1 MLTKYLIQFKGES
14 HEFTSEHLRNWAD
27 IQCAY
32 SRKDFGGIIRSFSSK
47 FEFVRDAYDLMMGL
61 YLSDGVCAKATITI
75 LTKTEYW
82 TWEPQFS
89 SALDFSTISWDKCV
103 LTISAVDDTLGALL
117 NARKNSKYEFEVG
130 ADIMPDNALA
140 YDRLIM
146 ANSVTHEVTG
156 NAEADGRG
164 SVVSSEAVAL
174 TSTSSFKRVPTYV
187 VGNPETYE
195 NSPISVEDESEA
207 DGAYM
212 MRVERSGADFTIE
225 IDMTFSPEARP
236 DNGTNSILH
245 SAEIHLMSFTSANPN
260 YNSSYEDLGTVLSY
274 NETDTMEYLGCYQ
287 SLDALKAAHPNPAQ
301 GVYAVIGA
309 SNSKEDAEAVYI
321 TPFTN
326 KENVEWMEG
335 VPYKYSN
342 RGTTVVSCRTR
353 RFIYSFHISDKP
365 VGTLFGLFYKANI
378 EWTQFFPAGEPV
390 RFLIQKTSIKT
401 KWTSRAKA
409 ISIDALKLETVARTL
424 VDRITESAG
433 SVGVQISTY
442 DPRVAKT
449 AIFAAESIRGIPG
462 AKLYTSFKDFCDFM
476 LTVFGYVHC
485 IRDDSNGNQIVA
497 FVHRKELFNDTSVK
511 KIHEV
516 TDLNYTIDQ
525 SLIYGN
531 VEIGYEKHDYEAE
544 CGRDEWNFTNY
555 YTTGI
560 EVVDKTLSLK
570 SKYRA
575 DCYGFE
581 FTAQKRAQDSTDN
594 KSDATVFIAYCK
606 DDENDGE
613 NNDDELPRLVIDR
626 SVTIEGALSDS
637 VFNGEYN
644 PGKCLEAN
652 AEYIAAYG
660 IPTTLKFTSGD
671 GNTDITID
679 GVERRADRTISS
691 HLFSCA
697 ELTFYTC
704 DIQLPENVNSLVT
717 LTRGGITYRG
727 YITQVNL
734 HYAKTQSAKYKLI
747 VKDLQYDI

>member
-47 FEFVRDAYDLMMGL
+47 FEFVGDAYDLMMGL

-130 ADIMPDNALA
+130 ADIMPDNTLA

-156 NAEADGRG
+156 NAEADRRGDIVDDG
-164 SVVSSEAVAL
+164 SVRL
-174 TSTSSFKRVPTYV
+174 TPTWDYKRVPTYV

-195 NSPISVEDESEA
+195 NSPISVDDERDEA
-207 DGAYM
+207 GSYFLK
-212 MRVERSGADFTIE
+212 VEKSSGTFTID
-225 IDMTFSPEARP
+225 IDLVLMPGAKPNENTGIEK
-236 DNGTNSILH
+236 
-245 SAEIHLMSFTSANPN
+245 AEIHLMQFTADNPT
-260 YNSSYEDLGTVLSY
+260 YNNSYTDIGTVLSFDVD
-274 NETDTMEYLGCYQ
+274 NDMTYLGCYQ

-309 SNSKEDAEAVYI
+309 SNSYNDVKALYL
-321 TPFTN
+321 TPYTN
-326 KENVEWMEG
+326 SAKVEWLEG
-335 VPYKYSN
+335 TMTRSGN
-342 RGTTVVSCRTR
+342 RGSEIAVCSTM
-353 RFIYSFHISDKP
+353 RFIYSYTFSNVQAGAMFAIMYKTELGWKENFAP
-365 VGTLFGLFYKANI
+365 TNPTLRIYKS
-378 EWTQFFPAGEPV
+378 
-390 RFLIQKTSIKT
+390 SIKAR
-401 KWTSRAKA
+401 WDSRAKA

-442 DPRVAKT
+442 DSRVAKT

-485 IRDDSNGNQIVA
+485 IREDSNGNQIVA

-581 FTAQKRAQDSTDN
+581 FTAQKRSQDSTDN
-594 KSDATVFIAYCK
+594 KSDTTVFIAYCTEA
-606 DDENDGE
+606 DASIEGNADENGR
-613 NNDDELPRLVIDR
+613 PYLVIHR
-626 SVTIEGALSDS
+626 SAAITGALSDS

-644 PGKCLEAN
+644 PGKCLDAN

-704 DIQLPENVNSLVT
+704 DVQLPENVNSLVT